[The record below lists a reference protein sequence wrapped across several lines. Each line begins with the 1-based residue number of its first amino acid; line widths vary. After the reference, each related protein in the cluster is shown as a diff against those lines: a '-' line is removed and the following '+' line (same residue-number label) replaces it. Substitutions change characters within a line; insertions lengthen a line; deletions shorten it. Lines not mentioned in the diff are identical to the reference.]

1 MQYSLLGQTG
11 VRTSR
16 IVLGTASFG
25 VSPDAKQA
33 QVLVSKALELGIN
46 HFDTANIYG
55 VGPRFDRPG
64 FANSDQR
71 PASETVLGA
80 ALKGHRHDVLIAT
93 KAAERVGEGPNDGG
107 LSRVH
112 LMKELEES
120 LRRLETDYIDIFYSH
135 HDDPSTPIAET
146 LAVYDEM
153 IRAGKVRYC
162 ALSNYSAWRVTEAL
176 WRSDGSRFHAPV
188 CLQNAYSLA
197 NRAVERE
204 LLPASRHFGL
214 GFLAYSPLA
223 GGLLSGADILSRPV
237 AGSQRWG
244 GRGFN
249 EVESA
254 LAQRWDDA
262 SREAGVQP
270 AQLAT
275 AWLLAQPGVTG
286 AIIGAERFE
295 SLQQSCEAAELELS
309 SDLVETL
316 GAVMAETPAGG
327 R

>member
-1 MQYSLLGQTG
+1 MPRPGG
-11 VRTSR
+11 A
-16 IVLGTASFG
+16 GGAP
-25 VSPDAKQA
+25 PDARPAVQRDAQA
-33 QVLVSKALELGIN
+33 QPEDA
-46 HFDTANIYG
+46 
-55 VGPRFDRPG
+55 
-64 FANSDQR
+64 
-71 PASETVLGA
+71 
-80 ALKGHRHDVLIAT
+80 
-93 KAAERVGEGPNDGG
+93 
-107 LSRVH
+107 
-112 LMKELEES
+112 
-120 LRRLETDYIDIFYSH
+120 
-135 HDDPSTPIAET
+135 
-146 LAVYDEM
+146 
-153 IRAGKVRYC
+153 RAQVR
-162 ALSNYSAWRVTEAL
+162 
-176 WRSDGSRFHAPV
+176 
-188 CLQNAYSLA
+188 
-197 NRAVERE
+197 RAVEVLMPE
-204 LLPASRHFGL
+204 RH
-214 GFLAYSPLA
+214 ATRA
-223 GGLLSGADILSRPV
+223 GHAPCGRPRRGGPRPV